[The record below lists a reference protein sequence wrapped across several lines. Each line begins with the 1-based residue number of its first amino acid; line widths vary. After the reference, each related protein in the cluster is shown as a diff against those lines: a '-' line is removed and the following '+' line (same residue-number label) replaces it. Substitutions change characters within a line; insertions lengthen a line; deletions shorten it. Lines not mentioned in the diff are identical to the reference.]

1 VELGAFEAPQ
11 PRVAPAEPTQQG
23 NVLGFTVSPLPANV
37 ARRFGLQGDQVPV
50 VTDIDQ
56 LSPAGGAG
64 LFMYDVIRKFNGQ
77 EIRSIADLERAARAV
92 GSGKVVSL
100 IVVNARQADATPRIV
115 NYRTP

>member
-1 VELGAFEAPQ
+1 
-11 PRVAPAEPTQQG
+11 
-23 NVLGFTVSPLPANV
+23 
-37 ARRFGLQGDQVPV
+37 LQGDQVPV

-100 IVVNARQADATPRIV
+100 IVVNARQTDATPRIV